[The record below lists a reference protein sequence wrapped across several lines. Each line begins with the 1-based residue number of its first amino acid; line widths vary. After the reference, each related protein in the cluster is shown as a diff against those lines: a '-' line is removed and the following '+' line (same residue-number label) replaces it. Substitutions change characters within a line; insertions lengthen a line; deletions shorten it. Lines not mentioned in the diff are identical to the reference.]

1 MATANVIIHERQQDY
16 AVVQLLTNVELAV
29 GDSFT
34 LSGLGHGLNGTHT
47 VYALPAYRF
56 VGVDEEG
63 DLLFDGSEPIPNQV
77 LFYDAGDDLE
87 RSAAIPNGTLSF
99 TPVCSWIDGDDIQ
112 DWLGIPTVSVDD
124 ATFLTQ
130 CANAAN
136 AVAFRKRQQS
146 GYVDSYSTVPGGDVL
161 LGTIQLGGAYFRLR
175 GAIDQFASFSDMGT
189 PAPTVGLTP
198 AIRQLLGVDRPAC
211 A

>member
-34 LSGLGHGLNGTHT
+34 LSGLGHSLNGTHT

-77 LFYDAGDDLE
+77 LFYDAGADLE

-124 ATFLTQ
+124 AAFLTQ

-175 GAIDQFASFSDMGT
+175 GSIDQFASFSDMGT